1 MVHSLF
7 SKKYSTD
14 DPGIKLRHL
23 NMFCRIKLKV
33 IKTFTSQFSII
44 SDLEFQKINEA
55 AKQGIDNRA
64 GFLLIA

>member
-1 MVHSLF
+1 
-7 SKKYSTD
+7 
-14 DPGIKLRHL
+14 
-23 NMFCRIKLKV
+23 MFCRIKLKV

-64 GFLLIA
+64 GFLLIAKGFNISVWSV